1 VVRHARI
8 MAVTLRTMT
17 LRDQQPEPLELLD
30 ATIARAQEVVD
41 PDLLAL
47 VADRIAVTLTD
58 SRPSCVATTAKEQA
72 VCAVVDQMLL
82 DVAGLSDE
90 TVRHAASL
98 FGDGELAD
106 LVMASYAIEA
116 RTRLTLAADR
126 LLGGMA

>member
-1 VVRHARI
+1 MLRHSRI
-8 MAVTLRTMT
+8 MAVTLRFVT
-17 LRDQQPEPLELLD
+17 LRDCQPEPLELLD
-30 ATIARAQEVVD
+30 TTIARGHNVVD

-47 VADRIAVTLTD
+47 VADRITVTLTD
-58 SRPSCVATTAKEQA
+58 ARPLCEATTAREQA

-90 TVRHAASL
+90 TVQHAAT
-98 FGDGELAD
+98 FFADGELAD

-126 LLGGMA
+126 LLGGMS

>member
-1 VVRHARI
+1 MVRHARI

-30 ATIARAQEVVD
+30 ATIARAREVMD

-47 VADRIAVTLTD
+47 VADRITMTLTD
-58 SRPSCVATTAKEQA
+58 APARCDVVTDRDHA

-82 DVAGLSDE
+82 DVARLSDE
-90 TVRHAASL
+90 TVQHAVTF